1 VGVAHLRALDCVTLL
16 SSPAKCSTYKLTK
29 ANISV
34 QSSVTTAAEGEKQT
48 IVEKSLVSDSNI
60 EIQIEA

>member
-1 VGVAHLRALDCVTLL
+1 
-16 SSPAKCSTYKLTK
+16 
-29 ANISV
+29 V